1 MGRNATVRAVFG
13 GQALVT
19 LVSAA
24 TWWFASGTEAAL
36 AALAGGGIA
45 LIPGLYL
52 AVTVFSVPPDAP
64 PKRVL
69 GAFYRGE
76 AVKFG
81 LTALLFIITLQWFA
95 SVFAPV
101 IATYILA
108 LLVYWLA
115 LRVGVTDKAV
125 NNDER

>member
-13 GQALVT
+13 GQALVA
-19 LVSAA
+19 LISAGA
-24 TWWFASGTEAAL
+24 WWLASGTEAAL
-36 AALAGGGIA
+36 AALAGGGVA

-64 PKRVL
+64 PKRVI

-76 AVKFG
+76 AVKIG
-81 LTALLFIITLQWFA
+81 LTVLLFAIALQWFA
-95 SVFAPV
+95 SVFAPL

-115 LRVGVTDKAV
+115 LRVGVT
-125 NNDER
+125 EQR